1 MGASMLWNIFASPA
15 ELAVTASAVA
25 LVGLSKGGLGGMSLL
40 GVPLMALVMPPVT
53 AAAILLPVLVVM
65 DVVNVASWRR
75 WVDWRIMR
83 QILPGAVAGIGI
95 GWATAELVSDS
106 AVRLIVG
113 LVSLAF
119 VARALVGTGP
129 SVAPAGARPNAARFW
144 GGLAGYT
151 SFVAHAGA
159 PPLQIY
165 LMPLRLDPRL
175 FTGTTVMFF
184 AVTNA
189 LKLIPYAALGEFGPE
204 NLTRAAAMLPLAVA
218 ATWLGGWVVRHMRAS
233 IFYPFT
239 YASVALVGGKLV
251 WDGLAGI

>member
-1 MGASMLWNIFASPA
+1 MLWNIFASPA
-15 ELAVTASAVA
+15 ELAVTALAVA

-65 DVVNVASWRR
+65 DVVGVAHWRR

-83 QILPGAVAGIGI
+83 QILPGAIAGIGI

-106 AVRLIVG
+106 MVRLIVG

-119 VARALVGTGP
+119 VGRVLVGRGPDRMPARAR
-129 SVAPAGARPNAARFW
+129 PAAARFW

-151 SFVAHAGA
+151 SFVAHAGS

-165 LMPLRLDPRL
+165 MMPLRLDPKI

-189 LKLIPYAALGEFGPE
+189 LKLIPYAALGEFGAG
-204 NLTRAAAMLPLAVA
+204 NLARAAVMLPLAVA
-218 ATWLGGWVVRHMRAS
+218 ATWLGGWVVRHMRAG

-239 YASVALVGGKLV
+239 YASVALVGIKLV
-251 WDGLAGI
+251 WDGLTGF